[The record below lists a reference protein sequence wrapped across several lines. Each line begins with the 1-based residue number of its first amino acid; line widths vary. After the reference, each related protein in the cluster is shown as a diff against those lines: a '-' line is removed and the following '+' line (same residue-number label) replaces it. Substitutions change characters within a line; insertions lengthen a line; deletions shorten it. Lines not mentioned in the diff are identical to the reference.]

1 MKPILRD
8 WLKELES
15 QGTLKKIHKTVSPI
29 HELAAVGKKLEPDC
43 GALFEHVEGSDMP
56 VLTGIVTSR
65 EAIARSM
72 GLTYPQLMEQFT
84 EALSNLTPCRIV
96 DGAGLAVTE
105 RIMIGDQVDL
115 GMLPACVHHE

>member
-72 GLTYPQLMEQFT
+72 GLTYPQLMEVYRGSEQFDT
-84 EALSNLTPCRIV
+84 MQDCGWRRPC
-96 DGAGLAVTE
+96 GE
-105 RIMIGDQVDL
+105 RAHHDRGPSRS
-115 GMLPACVHHE
+115 GHAACLCAS